1 MIIAETQRLIISKIT
16 LQDAPFFLELMNT
29 PHWLKFIGD
38 RKIKTIND
46 AEKHLRKGILKSYD
60 ENGYGFYKLQLKDE
74 NNKTI
79 GVSGLIK
86 RKELEYTD
94 IGLGFLPDYEGKGYG
109 YESSVKI
116 MKLAQHKFNLKK
128 IAAITS
134 PINKNSIKLLEKLG
148 LTFEKRVIPF
158 EDGKEL
164 LLFAKTFKK

>member
-1 MIIAETQRLIISKIT
+1 MIIAETKRLIISKIT
-16 LQDAPFFLELMNT
+16 LQDAPFFFELMNT
-29 PHWLKFIGD
+29 AHWLKFIGD

-46 AEKHLRKGILKSYD
+46 AKKHLRKGTLKSYD

-74 NNKTI
+74 NYITI

-94 IGLGFLPDYEGKGYG
+94 IGFGFLPEYEGKGFG
-109 YESSVKI
+109 YESSVEI
-116 MKLAQHKFNLKK
+116 MKLAQHTFNLKK
-128 IAAITS
+128 IAGITS
-134 PINKNSIKLLEKLG
+134 PINKKSIKLLEKLG